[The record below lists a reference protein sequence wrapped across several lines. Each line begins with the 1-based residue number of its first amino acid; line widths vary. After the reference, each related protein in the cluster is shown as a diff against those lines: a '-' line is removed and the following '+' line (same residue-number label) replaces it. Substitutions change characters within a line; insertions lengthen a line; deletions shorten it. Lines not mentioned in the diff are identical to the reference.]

1 MVKIFIGK
9 VDEVFRLNVC
19 IYLFYIVVIERIW
32 LENCIVMEGK
42 KKVEEYFKIFLLF
55 DFYLIF

>member
-19 IYLFYIVVIERIW
+19 IYMIYIVVIERIW

-42 KKVEEYFKIFLLF
+42 KSRKSILKYFCCLVFI
-55 DFYLIF
+55 